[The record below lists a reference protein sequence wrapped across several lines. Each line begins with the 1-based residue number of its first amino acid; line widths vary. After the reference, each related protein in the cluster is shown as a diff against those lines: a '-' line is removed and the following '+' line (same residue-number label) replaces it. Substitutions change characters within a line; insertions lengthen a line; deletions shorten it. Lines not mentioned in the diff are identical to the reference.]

1 MHYGVKTTVIALLII
16 ALAGCSAS
24 RKRKSGGM
32 PGVTGDAS
40 MTAVIGSVGSYN
52 ITEKG
57 FVIKRGRIEFEGT
70 DTDGS
75 FSLNA
80 RLNSKGDFFVSVRGP
95 LGIELV
101 RLLSVGNDI
110 AMIDRF
116 NRTVY
121 VGKKD
126 AVMAK
131 NGLPADLMQTVLG
144 DLPQVEYRNF
154 EKSGNNLTMYA
165 TEAGGIEREITVCM
179 DEQKVC
185 RESLTDRVK
194 GREIILDFSSFMNSG
209 EIRYPSAITMNDIS
223 RKVKVYLS
231 IDELVSGYDT
241 DIMFNLPDYK
251 RVGL

>member
-1 MHYGVKTTVIALLII
+1 
-16 ALAGCSAS
+16 
-24 RKRKSGGM
+24 
-32 PGVTGDAS
+32 
-40 MTAVIGSVGSYN
+40 
-52 ITEKG
+52 
-57 FVIKRGRIEFEGT
+57 
-70 DTDGS
+70 
-75 FSLNA
+75 
-80 RLNSKGDFFVSVRGP
+80 
-95 LGIELV
+95 
-101 RLLSVGNDI
+101 
-110 AMIDRF
+110 
-116 NRTVY
+116 
-121 VGKKD
+121 
-126 AVMAK
+126 
-131 NGLPADLMQTVLG
+131 MQTVLG

-165 TEAGGIEREITVCM
+165 TETGGIEREITVCM